1 MWKYAQS
8 VAASELDDTG
18 PGDFDKIDKEKVE
31 QTIAKTDAALKDKP
45 VKQKPGYAKKHWPA
59 ALDKYERQEK

>member
-1 MWKYAQS
+1 MEYAQS

-18 PGDFDKIDKEKVE
+18 PGDFNKIDKEKVE

-45 VKQKPGYAKKHWPA
+45 VSKQVKQKLGYAKKHWPA
-59 ALDKYERQEK
+59 AWDK